1 LVSHRREMFLERLK
15 SVSVRLMLPVVL
27 LALAGVGRGYG
38 QTCLTA
44 SDVDDAT
51 KTALVN
57 TTQSFFGMVTRGD
70 SAGLRQSSIAGLA
83 ANFSGIENAVRDN
96 QSALVGAKAVAR
108 PPFLLEADGA
118 APLERAEFL
127 CGVFGPSGQTAESA
141 VIMIPNLPPGHYG
154 FVALDVTT
162 AKGAYTFST
171 VLQQEGGGWKLGGLY
186 IKPSQT
192 AGHDAA
198 WFAQRARDYKAKGQ
212 LHNAWF
218 YYLEARD
225 LMVPVPFMSTLAT
238 DKLYDDLQSVKPADL
253 PGGGTPAALTA
264 DGKTF
269 KLTDLFPSPVGED
282 LDVVV
287 KYQSADVSNSAQTF
301 RDNVA
306 VMKALLAKYPEL
318 REAFAGVVARAVEPS
333 GRDYGTMMAM
343 KDVK

>member
-1 LVSHRREMFLERLK
+1 LVSHRREVFCDRAR
-15 SVSVRLMLPVVL
+15 SASFRAVLPVLV
-27 LALAGVGRGYG
+27 LALAGVGRGYA

-44 SDVDDAT
+44 SDMDEAT
-51 KTALVN
+51 KTSLVN
-57 TTQSFFGMVTRGD
+57 TAQNYFGMVTRGD

-83 ANFSGIENAVRDN
+83 ANFSGIETAVKDN
-96 QSALVGAKAVAR
+96 QSSLAGGKAVAR
-108 PPFLLEADGA
+108 PPLVLQADGTV
-118 APLERAEFL
+118 PLERAEFL

-141 VIMIPNLPPGHYG
+141 VLMIPNLPPGHYG
-154 FVALDVTT
+154 FVTLDIST
-162 AKGAYTFST
+162 AKAAYTFST
-171 VLQQEGGGWKLGGLY
+171 VLQQEGSAWKLGGLY

-198 WFAQRARDYKAKGQ
+198 WFAQRAREFKTKGQ

-238 DKLYDDLQSVKPADL
+238 DKLYDDLQSLKPADL
-253 PGGGTPAALTA
+253 PNGGAPVALTA
-264 DGKTF
+264 DGRTF
-269 KLTDLFPSPVGED
+269 KLTDLFPSPVGEA

-287 KYQSADVSNSAQTF
+287 KYQATDVSNSAQLF